1 MEEIPMPIVA
11 YVVIAV
17 VIALVVIALAIVASR
32 RKSGRLQG
40 TFGPEYDRTVRQT
53 GDRRQAERELAGRVE
68 RRKQLTI
75 VPLPEQARLDY
86 MARWQRVQAAF
97 VDAPVESVRQA
108 DALVSQVMTDRGYPV
123 AEFEQRAEDVSVD
136 HAAVIDNYRRAHAI
150 AVASGQ
156 GGADTEALRTAMTQ
170 YRALFDDLLGVTA
183 QQTSAQ
189 PVGAAVPA
197 PQPPPIP
204 VAPTS
209 NSQ

>member
-1 MEEIPMPIVA
+1 MPIVA

-17 VIALVVIALAIVASR
+17 VIVLVVIALAIVASR

-197 PQPPPIP
+197 PQPPPVP